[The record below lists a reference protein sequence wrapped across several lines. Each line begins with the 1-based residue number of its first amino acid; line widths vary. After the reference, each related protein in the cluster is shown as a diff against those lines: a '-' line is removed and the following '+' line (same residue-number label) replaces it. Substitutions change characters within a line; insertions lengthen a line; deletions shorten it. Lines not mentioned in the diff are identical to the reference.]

1 MTPSEMAALHAA
13 CFTTPKPW
21 SAADIAATLATPHSF
36 LLSEPQGFL
45 IGRALAGEAEL
56 ITLAVAPKA
65 RNQGIGGRLVEAFLA
80 RARAENAES
89 AFLEVSAANLPAQR
103 LYVAKGF
110 EQKGKRRAYYAT
122 PEGTRIDAL
131 IMVCR
136 I

>member
-1 MTPSEMAALHAA
+1 MTPAEMAALHAA
-13 CFTTPKPW
+13 SFTTPKPW

-36 LLSEPQGFL
+36 LLTEAQGFL
-45 IGRALAGEAEL
+45 IGRAIAGEAEL
-56 ITLAVAPKA
+56 ITLAVAPAA

-80 RARAENAES
+80 KARAENAES

-103 LYVAKGF
+103 LYLAKGF
-110 EQKGKRRAYYAT
+110 EQKGKRRAYYTT
-122 PEGTRIDAL
+122 PEGAHLDAL